1 MDELEAWLTAGR
13 RRLLAPLEQPAAGRQ
28 DIPARNAEQVVGG
41 RRVDLDRLREL
52 DETPTLTLKD
62 VQELATRRDAG
73 LELSLVEQERLASA
87 EAALSTAMKA
97 AKTQLLGL
105 AAGYEPEDRSPEA
118 YRAEVEAYVAEAEEQ
133 AFSQRIIEAVQDGV
147 SIAPFIGTVINV
159 IALPRRSRGPCPQLS
174 AGCLQGSASGG
185 ASGSGPRG

>member
-97 AKTQLLGL
+97 AK
-105 AAGYEPEDRSPEA
+105 
-118 YRAEVEAYVAEAEEQ
+118 
-133 AFSQRIIEAVQDGV
+133 RIIEAVQDGV

-185 ASGSGPRG
+185 ASGSGLRG